1 MDFIQPFGTDCLRLM
16 TKGKNEKQKLID
28 VLTLFQ
34 KVLGERINDFKLPS
48 SSFELMKCEIKNH

>member
-34 KVLGERINDFKLPS
+34 KVLGERINDFKVPPPS
-48 SSFELMKCEIKNH
+48 